1 MNRVGNRADPPA
13 QVHTSKLRDVQ
24 MNTYARGASSITIF
38 GGRFD
43 HLGQNQGGEQ
53 RGRGGVQVERKLGSS

>member
-24 MNTYARGASSITIF
+24 MNTYASRVSSITIF

-43 HLGQNQGGEQ
+43 HLGQNQGGESTE
-53 RGRGGVQVERKLGSS
+53 GEGVQVERKLGSS